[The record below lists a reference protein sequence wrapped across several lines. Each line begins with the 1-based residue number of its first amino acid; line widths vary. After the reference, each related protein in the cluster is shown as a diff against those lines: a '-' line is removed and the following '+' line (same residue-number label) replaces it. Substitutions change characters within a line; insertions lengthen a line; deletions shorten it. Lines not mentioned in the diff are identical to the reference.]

1 MHSVLRAGSRL
12 LLTLVATFAARV
24 LVAAVLLTPA
34 ALAAQSATPVTDTVR
49 VVNTAHLV
57 FRGEDGI
64 DAATE
69 ATAEV
74 VIEHRV
80 GVTLVAPREVVVNP
94 GQRVVLAHR
103 MQNTGTAADSF
114 RLDLAGFAG
123 WGVTLHLDAD
133 GDGVLGMGDLPVS
146 GPVPLASGQEAALLL
161 VLDVPADA
169 AEGVQAAVDLRA
181 TSLRNAAATAA
192 LRDLLTVHVPA
203 AVLSLGKTVDRAEAT
218 RGDTLTY
225 ALTFGNAGDGEA
237 AAAILTDTLPAG
249 VRLVAGSLRL
259 RGAAL
264 TDAADTDAGEV
275 LRDDAGRETVRVRVG
290 TLAPGSTGS
299 AAFRAV
305 VGADAAEGPVVN
317 TGHLAAGEARVASP
331 QALTTVALPRLEI
344 EKERLGADSVHVG
357 DTITYRLRWK
367 NASATVGVR
376 DAVLTDT
383 LPEALTLVDA
393 ERTPEVEGQVVRWRL
408 GALEPDAT
416 GSLTL
421 RVLAVRASGE
431 DGGVVNRAVVQGAN
445 AVAVTADA
453 TPVHVLSFR
462 GNELEIAKA
471 AGVLESGPGEVIPY
485 AVTLRNRGVVP
496 LRNLVVHDLLPQG
509 TRFIRSTVVGADSVR
524 VDGRRVTLFVA
535 GPLAPGAEHLLRYT
549 VSVVSPGR
557 ARTMG
562 NRASALAEGGRVQTD
577 TVTAWVRVRRGF
589 AMQSRLV
596 VGKVW
601 LDRDAD
607 GRQDP
612 GEEGVAAVDVWSEDG
627 QVVTTDREGRFSFRD
642 LRTGT
647 HVLRLDTVALPAGF
661 GVARRGGE
669 STLLRLDGWT
679 TPRAGFGLVPR
690 GGAAAAPL
698 AATAAP
704 TGSAS
709 VAATAAPAVAAAA
722 PAAAPA
728 LPSPAAAT
736 APTAPASTSPS
747 DIPAVGPSAPAAFA
761 ARPAIGTPAN
771 PTATPLVGMPAKP
784 VAASAAVAAAAA
796 AADSAR
802 PGPTVAPLRTAAE
815 REEED
820 RRTFVEGP
828 TVRIFAPVDGA
839 VVTSNRLYVGLR
851 GEPGAVVRLFDG
863 DSLVTETTLRPDG
876 VADVVGV
883 PLAQGPR
890 RLRAWMKNSWGQ
902 ERWDS
907 VHVHR
912 HGEPA
917 RLETPADA
925 RTLRAESRDVD
936 TLRVRV
942 LDAWGVPVTGGA
954 LVTVQADRATVEG
967 ADADL
972 SSVGLQLRA
981 DGDGWLAVPVR
992 AGRVVGPGGVRLSA
1006 AEARGL
1012 VAVRVLPSTR
1022 PLIATGAAQVG
1033 IGAAA
1038 PEAFGAVTVRGSV
1051 GGETTVSV
1059 SVDSRRGDPEDEFF
1073 GRGYDPLDESRYPT
1087 LGDASERRVLSGATQ
1102 VFSARVERGFDWM
1115 ELGDVQVS
1123 GFGDERLGMH
1133 SRALTGMSGRVT
1145 TGAVVWSGFG
1155 SVTDQT
1161 LEHRQLRGDGSSGPY
1176 RLGAGIRPGT
1186 ERVAVEVRDAVNA
1199 ARVIAREELVRFV
1212 DYQIDYTT
1220 GEVLLQR
1227 PIPATDVTGNPIYV
1241 VATAERRTGG
1251 DARVVGGLRMEVDAA
1266 RYLPGRVIDSLGVAF
1281 FGLHEAAGIGD
1292 PLVTAVG
1299 GETRGHDV
1307 FGGDVRLRRGGVDL
1321 GVQLLRSARTDS
1333 AAVAGRADVA
1343 WTLPGDRFTLRGDWL
1358 SVGSGF
1364 SSSADPRLSSGL
1376 SELRL
1381 AAEARVTERGR
1392 LRLRHERQSF
1402 HAYDVDRSTTMLQAE
1417 QTVAGRR
1424 ITAEGGLASD
1434 GQGARGSALSATGKA
1449 TMALTDRVEV
1459 WVDGARSLE
1468 ADTAMTAA
1476 RPDQVGAGMSVR
1488 VLPGT
1493 RLEGAHRWVRLPGD
1507 SATFGLSTV
1516 GLRTEQLLGGSA
1528 WGMLERADGASGQN
1542 SAVLGWNHRLAM
1554 SGGWS
1559 LNTLFERRFGLSQ
1572 APLLDPSRA
1581 LPFAQAERDRW
1592 SAGLGV
1598 EYLPTDGALRFSARG
1613 ERHDGR
1619 DREGYR
1625 VDVAGDAPM
1634 GRSFALLTRHDWSRD
1649 EWSDAR
1655 GEQLSLRQRS
1665 TLGLA
1670 YRPVLSDEFNALAK
1684 VEWRRSASPLGGGSV
1699 LATARDEGRLIGT
1712 ADAVWAPRFGTELS
1726 GRYAMRLTE
1735 ARDSVF
1741 GPAPLRS
1748 TAHFAGM
1755 RLGQEL
1761 HERLAARL
1769 DGRMLLEGISG
1780 ESRWSVAPALALRLN
1795 PQLEVEG
1802 GYRFGSLT
1810 DPDFAVNGGQGF
1822 YATLNLRF
1830 TEGLIDTAADF
1841 WRERMGRDR

>member
-12 LLTLVATFAARV
+12 LLSLVATFAARV
-24 LVAAVLLTPA
+24 LVAAALLGPA
-34 ALAAQSATPVTDTVR
+34 ALAAQSDTPVTDTVR

-69 ATAEV
+69 AMAEV
-74 VIEHRV
+74 VVEHRV
-80 GVTLVAPREVVVNP
+80 GVTLVTSREVVVNP

-103 MQNTGTAADSF
+103 MQNTGTAADTF

-123 WGVTLHLDAD
+123 WGVRLHLDLD
-133 GDGVLGMGDLPVS
+133 GDGVLGTGDVPVAGPVS
-146 GPVPLASGQEAALLL
+146 LASGQEAALLL
-161 VLDVPADA
+161 VMDVPADA
-169 AEGVQAAVDLRA
+169 AEGVQAAVDVRA
-181 TSLRNAAATAA
+181 TSHRNAAATAA

-225 ALTFGNAGDGEA
+225 ALTFANAGDGEA
-237 AAAILTDTLPAG
+237 AAATLTDTLPAG

-259 RGAAL
+259 RGDAL
-264 TDAADTDAGEV
+264 TDAADADAGEV
-275 LRDDAGRETVRVRVG
+275 LRDNAGRQTVRMRVG
-290 TLAPGSTGS
+290 TLVPGSTGS

-305 VGADAAEGPVVN
+305 VGADAAEGAVVN
-317 TGHLAAGEARVASP
+317 TGHLVAGDARVASP
-331 QALTTVALPRLEI
+331 EARTTVALPRLEI

-367 NASATVGVR
+367 NASSTVGVR

-408 GALEPDAT
+408 GSLEPDAA

-431 DGGVVNRAVVQGAN
+431 EGPVVNRGVVKGAN
-445 AVAVTADA
+445 AVAVAAEA
-453 TPVHVLSFR
+453 TPVHVLAFR

-485 AVTLRNRGVVP
+485 AVTLRNRGVMP
-496 LRNLVVHDLLPQG
+496 LRDMVVHDLLPQG
-509 TRFIRSTVVGADSVR
+509 THFIRSTVVGADSVR
-524 VDGRRVTLFVA
+524 VDGRRVQLFVA
-535 GPLAPGAEHLLRYT
+535 GPLAAGAEHLLRYT

-557 ARTMG
+557 TRTLG
-562 NRASALAEGGRVQTD
+562 NRASALAEGGRVRTD

-601 LDRDAD
+601 LDRDVD
-607 GRQDP
+607 GRQAP
-612 GEEGVAAVDVWSEDG
+612 GEEGVAGVDVWSEDG

-647 HVLRLDTVALPAGF
+647 HVLRVDTLGLPAGF

-669 STLLRLDGWT
+669 SAMLRLDGWT

-690 GGAAAAPL
+690 GAAAVAPL
-698 AATAAP
+698 AAGAAP
-704 TGSAS
+704 TDSAVLSSTS
-709 VAATAAPAVAAAA
+709 VPSAAAVAAAPVVLPTLPT
-722 PAAAPA
+722 PAAPK
-728 LPSPAAAT
+728 P
-736 APTAPASTSPS
+736 STSEIPS
-747 DIPAVGPSAPAAFA
+747 VGPSAPAAFT
-761 ARPAIGTPAN
+761 ARPAIGSPVTPS
-771 PTATPLVGMPAKP
+771 ATPLVDMPAKP
-784 VAASAAVAAAAA
+784 VTSSTAAGSAAPAAP
-796 AADSAR
+796 DSVQV
-802 PGPTVAPLRTAAE
+802 GPRVAPLRTAAE
-815 REEED
+815 REDED

-828 TVRIFAPVDGA
+828 TIRIFAPADGA
-839 VVTSNRLYVGLR
+839 VVTSNRLYVGVR
-851 GEPGAVVRLFDG
+851 GEPGALVRLFDG
-863 DSLVTETTLRPDG
+863 DSVVSETTLRPDG

-883 PLAQGPR
+883 RLATGPR
-890 RLRAWMKNSWGQ
+890 RLRVWMKNSWGQ

-912 HGEPA
+912 HGEAA
-917 RLETPADA
+917 RLETPAAA
-925 RTLRAESRDVD
+925 RTLRADSRDVD

-981 DGDGWLAVPVR
+981 DRDGWLAVPLR
-992 AGRVVGPGGVRLSA
+992 AGRVVGPGQVRLSA
-1006 AEARGL
+1006 AEARGR
-1012 VAVRVLPSTR
+1012 VAVRVLPFTR

-1033 IGAAA
+1033 IGAA
-1038 PEAFGAVTVRGSV
+1038 PEAFGAVTVRGAV
-1051 GGETTVSV
+1051 GGETVVSV
-1059 SVDSRRGDPEDEFF
+1059 SVDSRRGDPENEFF

-1087 LGDASERRVLSGATQ
+1087 LGDASERRVLSSATQ

-1115 ELGDVQVS
+1115 ELGDVRVS

-1176 RLGAGIRPGT
+1176 RLGTGIRPGT

-1227 PIPATDVTGNPIYV
+1227 PIPATDLGGNPIFV

-1251 DARVVGGLRMEVDAA
+1251 DARVVGGVRMEVDAA
-1266 RYLPGRVIDSLGVAF
+1266 RYLPGRGIDSLGVAF
-1281 FGLHEAAGIGD
+1281 FGLHEAAGVGD
-1292 PLVTAVG
+1292 PLATATG

-1307 FGGDVRLRRGGVDL
+1307 FGGDVRLRRGGVDAGL
-1321 GVQLLRSARTDS
+1321 QLLRSARTDS

-1343 WTLPGDRFTLRGDWL
+1343 WTLPGDRFVLRGDWL

-1402 HAYDVDRSTTMLQAE
+1402 HAYDVDRSTTLLQAE

-1434 GQGARGSALSATGKA
+1434 AQGARGSALAATGKA
-1449 TMALTDRVEV
+1449 TMALSDRVEV

-1468 ADTAMTAA
+1468 GDTAMTVA

-1488 VLPGT
+1488 VLRGT

-1542 SAVLGWNHRLAM
+1542 SAVLGWNHRLAI

-1559 LNTLFERRFGLSQ
+1559 LNALFERRFGLSQ

-1634 GRSFALLTRHDWSRD
+1634 GRSFALLTRHDWLRD

-1655 GEQLSLRQRS
+1655 GAQLSLRQRS

-1670 YRPVLSDEFNALAK
+1670 YRPVLSDAFNALAK
-1684 VEWRRSASPLGGGSV
+1684 LEWRRTASPLGGGSV

-1726 GRYAMRLTE
+1726 GRYALRLTE

-1741 GPAPLRS
+1741 GPLPLRS

-1761 HERLAARL
+1761 HERLAARV

-1810 DPDFAVNGGQGF
+1810 DPDFAVNGGQGL

-1841 WRERMGRDR
+1841 WRERIARDR